1 VWVCD
6 IEEGPLDEGD
16 CDFLFFAD
24 ISSDGAVTS
33 QVKHGKA
40 IFQDSM
46 YDIQEF
52 TADTADDGKL
62 DFKFNFGKNTKERR
76 ECPDGWE
83 VQFRSLE
90 KTGADS
96 YQGRIY
102 TSWWGERNV
111 RLKSYISLSDEE
123 RKKYPD
129 MVAHYKKTVAPGGDE
144 LQLSEMTI
152 QKGLDDL
159 QLKLGK

>member
-6 IEEGPLDEGD
+6 IEERAGESD

-24 ISSDGAVTS
+24 ISADGSVTS

-46 YDIQEF
+46 YDIQQF
-52 TADTADDGKL
+52 TGDKDDDGKL
-62 DFKFNFGKNTKERR
+62 DFKFTFGKNTKERPM
-76 ECPDGWE
+76 CPNGWE
-83 VQFRSLE
+83 VQFRGLE
-90 KTGADS
+90 KTGSDS

-102 TSWWGERNV
+102 TSWWGERKV
-111 RLKSYISLSDEE
+111 RLKSYLSLSEEE

-129 MVAHYKKTVAPGGDE
+129 MVAHYKKTVPSDFDE
-144 LQLSEMTI
+144 AKI
-152 QKGLDDL
+152 QDGLNDL
-159 QLKLGK
+159 QLQLDL